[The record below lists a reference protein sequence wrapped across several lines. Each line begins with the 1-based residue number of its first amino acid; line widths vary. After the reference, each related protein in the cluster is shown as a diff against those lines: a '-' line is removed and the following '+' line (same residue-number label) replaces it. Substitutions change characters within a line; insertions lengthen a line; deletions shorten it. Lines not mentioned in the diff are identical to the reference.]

1 MSRAA
6 RILAIDQGTQSTR
19 ALVFDQH
26 GEMIAR
32 SQVPI
37 EPYFSDA
44 PGQAEQTAEYYW
56 QSVCRAC
63 HLLWS
68 ENPGLDRELDA
79 VTLTTQRST
88 VVCLDGQGRTLRPAI
103 VWLDQRRAG
112 QLPRLPL
119 HWRLLFRVLGLR
131 DTLTQFQSQAQS
143 VWLRQHEPATWQ
155 RTAHYLLLSGYL
167 GWRMTGELRDSVASQ
182 VGYLPFDFRRQ
193 QWASAHDWKWRAL
206 DLTPAQMPELVS
218 PGQPLGHITAE
229 AARDTGLPAGLAV
242 IAAGADKACEVVG
255 SGAFEPDTA
264 CLSYGTTA
272 TINTTRKRYFE
283 AIRLLPPYPSPVP
296 GHYCTEVQI
305 YRGFWMVK
313 WFHEQFAAAEHD
325 IARQRGM
332 AIEQVLEEMARET
345 PPGALGL
352 MLQPYWSPGT
362 REPGPEAKGSI
373 IGFGDVHTRAH
384 VYRAVLEGLAYGLRQ
399 GREHIER
406 RGRVPVRRLLV
417 SGGGSR
423 SDLAMQITAD
433 IFGLPAERPHTW
445 ETSGLGAAM
454 TAAVGLG
461 IYPDFRS
468 ATAHMTRVRDV
479 FHPDPANRRLY
490 DRLYR
495 RVYRRLYARLK
506 PLYRDIKKIT
516 GYPAS

>member
-1 MSRAA
+1 MTRTV

-26 GEMIAR
+26 GEMLAR
-32 SQVPI
+32 SQIPI
-37 EPYFSDA
+37 EPYFSDS
-44 PGQAEQTAEYYW
+44 PGQAEQSAEYYW
-56 QSVCRAC
+56 QSLCRAC
-63 HLLWS
+63 HRLWA
-68 ENPGLDRELDA
+68 EHPGLASELDA

-88 VVCLDGQGRTLRPAI
+88 VVCLDQQGRSLRPAI
-103 VWLDQRRAG
+103 VWLDQRRAD
-112 QLPRLPL
+112 QLPTLPL
-119 HWRLLFRVLGLR
+119 HWRALFRIAGLTN
-131 DTLTQFQSQAQS
+131 TLTQFQSQAQS
-143 VWLRQHEPATWQ
+143 VWLRQHEPRNWQ
-155 RTAHYLLLSGYL
+155 LTAHYLLLSGYL
-167 GWRMTGELRDSVASQ
+167 GWRLTGELRDSIASQ

-193 QWASAHDWKWRAL
+193 CWASPGNWKWAAL
-206 DLTPAQMPELVS
+206 GLRPGQMPELVS
-218 PGQPLGHITAE
+218 PGQALGQITAE
-229 AARDTGLPAGLAV
+229 AAHDTGLPAGLAV
-242 IAAGADKACEVVG
+242 LAAGADKACEIVG

-332 AIEQVLEEMARET
+332 AIEQVLEETARET
-345 PPGALGL
+345 PPGSLGL

-384 VYRAVLEGLAYGLRQ
+384 LYRAVLEGLAYGLRQ
-399 GREHIER
+399 GCEHIER

-461 IYPDFRS
+461 IYPDFRT
-468 ATAHMTRVRDV
+468 ATTHMTRVRDV
-479 FHPDPANRRLY
+479 FHPDADSQRLY

-495 RVYRRLYARLK
+495 RVYRRLYGRLK
-506 PLYRDIKKIT
+506 PLYRDIQKIT
-516 GYPAS
+516 GYPES

>member
-1 MSRAA
+1 MTKSA

-26 GEMIAR
+26 GEMLAR
-32 SQVPI
+32 TQIPI
-37 EPYFSDA
+37 EPYFSDS
-44 PGQAEQTAEYYW
+44 PGQAEQSPEYYW
-56 QSVCRAC
+56 HAVCRAC
-63 HLLWS
+63 QKLWS
-68 ENPGLDRELDA
+68 EHPALAGELDA

-88 VVCLDGQGRTLRPAI
+88 VVCLDQQGRPLRPAI
-103 VWLDQRRAG
+103 VWLDQRRAD
-112 QLPRLPL
+112 QLPPLAL
-119 HWRLLFRVLGLR
+119 HWRALFRVAGLT
-131 DTLTQFQSQAQS
+131 DTLTQFQAQAQS
-143 VWLRQHEPATWQ
+143 VWLRQHEPQTWQ
-155 RTAHYLLLSGYL
+155 RTTHYLLLSGYL
-167 GWRMTGELRDSVASQ
+167 GWRLTGELRDSVASQ
-182 VGYLPFDFRRQ
+182 VGYVPFDFRHQR
-193 QWASAHDWKWRAL
+193 WATPGNWKWQAL
-206 DLTPAQMPELVS
+206 GLRPDQMPALVN
-218 PGQPLGHITAE
+218 PGQELGRITAE
-229 AARDTGLPAGLAV
+229 AAHDTGLPEGLAV
-242 IAAGADKACEVVG
+242 LAAGADKACEIVG

-272 TINTTRKRYFE
+272 TINTTRRRYFE

-325 IARQRGM
+325 LARQRGM

-345 PPGALGL
+345 PPGSLGL

-384 VYRAVLEGLAYGLRQ
+384 LYRAVLEGLAYGLRQ

-406 RGRVPVRRLLV
+406 RGKVPVRRLLV

-433 IFGLPAERPHTW
+433 VFGLPAERPHTW

-461 IYPDFRS
+461 IYPDFRT
-468 ATAHMTRVRDV
+468 ATENMTRVRDV
-479 FHPDPANRRLY
+479 FHPDPDSQRLY

-495 RVYRRLYARLK
+495 RVYRRLYGRLK
-506 PLYRDIKKIT
+506 PLYRDIRKIT
-516 GYPAS
+516 GYPET